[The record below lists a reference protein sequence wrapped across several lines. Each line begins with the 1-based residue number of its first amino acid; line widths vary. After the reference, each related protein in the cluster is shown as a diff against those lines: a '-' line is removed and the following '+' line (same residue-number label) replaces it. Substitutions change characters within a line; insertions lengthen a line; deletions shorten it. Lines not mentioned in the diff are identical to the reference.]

1 MAIIDGRR
9 GAAYGPR
16 SRGAEDIRLCPPGT
30 GAAKTGAM
38 TEVRSTTYDVDRLI
52 AEWLADGVISPEQ
65 AARMRGAPVGVP
77 APALRS
83 PAAGGLPLLAEG
95 LAYLGGAVVVA
106 GCSLIAGLYW
116 GDLADG
122 WRLALLVVAAAAL
135 LTGGLVVP
143 QRLGSVGLR
152 LRSVL
157 WLVSTAAWTG
167 AAAVLV
173 LGVLDTTLDLS
184 SEGQAVLISGL
195 GAAYAAALWTA
206 FRHGLQQVAMMAA
219 VAFVA
224 GSLVAWAGSPEWAG
238 AGVWVVGLAWISLG
252 VAGLLTPRELPVL
265 AGTAMTVLGAMMT
278 GSTDAGMV
286 LTLVTVVGVVVAAVV
301 TRDLALLA
309 LGALATLMNVP
320 AAMARWFDGSV
331 AAALALVVAGI
342 VLVTIAIWI
351 ARRGQRPPTRQH

>member
-1 MAIIDGRR
+1 MTHVRAWDG
-9 GAAYGPR
+9 
-16 SRGAEDIRLCPPGT
+16 
-30 GAAKTGAM
+30 
-38 TEVRSTTYDVDRLI
+38 EVRDLDRLI

-77 APALRS
+77 ASLPRTQ
-83 PAAGGLPLLAEG
+83 PPVTRGLPLLAEG

-122 WRLALLVVAAAAL
+122 WRLALLVAAAAVL

-143 QRLGSVGLR
+143 QRLGGVGLR

-167 AAAVLV
+167 ASAVLV
-173 LGVLDTTLDLS
+173 LGVLDLDVS
-184 SEGQAVLISGL
+184 SEGEGLLISAL
-195 GAAYAAALWTA
+195 SAAYAAALWVA
-206 FRHGLQQVAMMAA
+206 FRHGLQQAAMVAT

-224 GSLVAWAGSPEWAG
+224 GSLIAWAGPSEWAG

-252 VAGLLTPRELPVL
+252 VAGLLAPRELPVL

-278 GSTDAGMV
+278 GTTDAGMV

-320 AAMARWFDGSV
+320 AAMSRWFEGSV

-351 ARRGQRPPTRQH
+351 ARRGQRRPTPQA